1 MVHLGHPGSVKKARE
16 GAKMHIIDGPNPDR
30 VFDGVLDDLGLP
42 QGLLVIFSQC
52 TMRTLESRVE
62 PYAKWSRIYTEA
74 PRHLRHLPTRLLGII
89 YKFVYT
95 IQRHI

>member
-1 MVHLGHPGSVKKARE
+1 MLKSYAGKDDGGGSD
-16 GAKMHIIDGPNPDR
+16 DGR
-30 VFDGVLDDLGLP
+30 VVE
-42 QGLLVIFSQC
+42 QC

-62 PYAKWSRIYTEA
+62 PYAKKSRIYTEA